1 MPSSHSPKHRVTD
14 LRYQRATRQLSVTFD
29 DGTVYHL
36 AAELLR
42 VESPS
47 AEVQGHGA
55 HQKQLVAGKRDVG
68 LTAIEPVGSY
78 AVRLI
83 FDDHHDSGL
92 FTWDYLRKLGEN
104 QNEMMARYEAALA
117 ERGLGRDGQAHH

>member
-1 MPSSHSPKHRVTD
+1 MADSHSPKHRVTD
-14 LRYQRATRQLSVTFD
+14 LRYQRATRQLTVTFA
-29 DGTVYHL
+29 DGAVYQL
-36 AAELLR
+36 PAELLR

-55 HQKQLVAGKRDVG
+55 HQKQLVAGKRQVG

-83 FDDHHDSGL
+83 FDDQHDSGL

-104 QNEMMARYEAALA
+104 QTEMMAHYQAALA
-117 ERGLGRDGQAHH
+117 ERGLSRDSGHHH